1 VGALAGTERGGVNR
15 RPHPWGLE
23 VGVAVVALLY
33 MLPLVFL
40 GLISLKPKAEIL
52 RFDRILPVEWTW
64 ENYHRLFSNAEVIP
78 IWAWLANSFL
88 ISLFTTLL
96 VVSVSALAAYAISRL
111 RSDWGKGF
119 LVVLAAAMM
128 LPGQVLLVPMYLI
141 LNWLGWLD
149 TPRALVIPAAAGAF
163 GVFLLTRFFRS
174 LPDDLEAAAEIDG
187 CGPWGKFVHVALPHA
202 RSALVALG
210 IITFI
215 GTWNDFLGP
224 LVFLDSIRKYT
235 LPVGLAL
242 FQSSYAN
249 DYGLLF
255 AASVVSSLPLLV
267 VFAFFQAQ
275 IVRGISFTG
284 MKE

>member
-1 VGALAGTERGGVNR
+1 MNR

-111 RSDWGKGF
+111 RPDWGKGF

-267 VFAFFQAQ
+267 VFALFQTQ
-275 IVRGISFTG
+275 IVRGISYSG

>member
-1 VGALAGTERGGVNR
+1 MNR

-111 RSDWGKGF
+111 RPDWGKGF

-187 CGPWGKFVHVALPHA
+187 CGPWGRFIHVALPHA

-224 LVFLDSIRKYT
+224 LVFLDSIQKYT

>member
-1 VGALAGTERGGVNR
+1 MNR

-40 GLISLKPKAEIL
+40 ALISLKPKAEIL

>member
-1 VGALAGTERGGVNR
+1 MNR

-88 ISLFTTLL
+88 ISL

-111 RSDWGKGF
+111 RPDWGKGF

-224 LVFLDSIRKYT
+224 LVFLDSIQKYT

-267 VFAFFQAQ
+267 V
-275 IVRGISFTG
+275 
-284 MKE
+284 

>member
-1 VGALAGTERGGVNR
+1 VNR

-40 GLISLKPKAEIL
+40 ALISLKPKAEIL

>member
-1 VGALAGTERGGVNR
+1 MNR

-111 RSDWGKGF
+111 RPDWGKGF

>member
-1 VGALAGTERGGVNR
+1 VNR

-78 IWAWLANSFL
+78 IWAWLANSFF

-111 RSDWGKGF
+111 RPDWGKGF
-119 LVVLAAAMM
+119 LFVLAAAMM

-149 TPRALVIPAAAGAF
+149 SPRALVIPAAAGAF

>member
-1 VGALAGTERGGVNR
+1 MNR
-15 RPHPWGLE
+15 RPHPWGVE
-23 VGVAVVALLY
+23 IGVACAALLY
-33 MLPLVFL
+33 SLPLVFL
-40 GLISLKPKAEIL
+40 GLVSLKPKAEIL

-64 ENYHRLFSNAEVIP
+64 DNYHRLFSNVEVIP

-88 ISLFTTLL
+88 IAAFTTLL

-111 RSDWGKGF
+111 QPDWGRWF
-119 LVVLAAAMM
+119 LVLLAAAMM

-163 GVFLLTRFFRS
+163 GVFLLTRFFRTI
-174 LPDDLEAAAEIDG
+174 PDDLEAAAEIDG
-187 CGPWGKFVHVALPHA
+187 CGAWGRFIHVALPHA

-224 LVFLDSIRKYT
+224 LVFLDSIQKYT

>member
-1 VGALAGTERGGVNR
+1 MNR

-33 MLPLVFL
+33 LLPLVFL

-78 IWAWLANSFL
+78 IWAWLANSFF

-111 RSDWGKGF
+111 RPDWGKGF

-149 TPRALVIPAAAGAF
+149 SPRALVIPAAAGAF

>member
-1 VGALAGTERGGVNR
+1 MNR
-15 RPHPWGLE
+15 RPHPWILE
-23 VGVAVVALLY
+23 VVVGLLAGIY
-33 MLPLVFL
+33 LLPLLFL
-40 GLISLKPKAEIL
+40 GLVSLKPKSEIL
-52 RFDRILPVEWTW
+52 VFDQILPVQWTM
-64 ENYHRLFSNAEVIP
+64 EHYHRLFSNAEVIP
-78 IWAWLANSFL
+78 IGSWLANSFL
-88 ISLFTTLL
+88 ISSFTTLL
-96 VVSVSALAAYAISRL
+96 VVVISALAAYAISRL
-111 RSDWGKGF
+111 EPNWGRWF
-119 LVVLAAAMM
+119 LVLLAAAMM

-141 LNWLGWLD
+141 LNALGWLD
-149 TPRALVIPAAAGAF
+149 SPRALVIPAAAGAF
-163 GVFLLTRFFRS
+163 GVFMLTRFFRTI
-174 LPDDLEAAAEIDG
+174 PDELEAAAEIDG
-187 CGPWGKFVHVALPHA
+187 CGAWGKFLHVGLPHA

-255 AASVVSSLPLLV
+255 AASVVSSFPLLV
-267 VFAFFQAQ
+267 VFVIFQAQ

>member
-1 VGALAGTERGGVNR
+1 VNR

-111 RSDWGKGF
+111 RPDWGKGF

-224 LVFLDSIRKYT
+224 LVFLDSIQKYT

>member
-1 VGALAGTERGGVNR
+1 MNR

>member
-1 VGALAGTERGGVNR
+1 MNR

-111 RSDWGKGF
+111 RPDWGKGF

-163 GVFLLTRFFRS
+163 GVFLLTRFFRTI
-174 LPDDLEAAAEIDG
+174 PDDLEAAAEIDG
-187 CGPWGKFVHVALPHA
+187 CGAWGRFIHVALPHA

-224 LVFLDSIRKYT
+224 LVFLDSIQKYT

-267 VFAFFQAQ
+267 AFAFFQAQ

>member
-1 VGALAGTERGGVNR
+1 
-15 RPHPWGLE
+15 
-23 VGVAVVALLY
+23 
-33 MLPLVFL
+33 
-40 GLISLKPKAEIL
+40 
-52 RFDRILPVEWTW
+52 
-64 ENYHRLFSNAEVIP
+64 
-78 IWAWLANSFL
+78 
-88 ISLFTTLL
+88 
-96 VVSVSALAAYAISRL
+96 
-111 RSDWGKGF
+111 
-119 LVVLAAAMM
+119 
-128 LPGQVLLVPMYLI
+128 
-141 LNWLGWLD
+141 
-149 TPRALVIPAAAGAF
+149 
-163 GVFLLTRFFRS
+163 
-174 LPDDLEAAAEIDG
+174 
-187 CGPWGKFVHVALPHA
+187 

-224 LVFLDSIRKYT
+224 LVFLDSIQKYT

-267 VFAFFQAQ
+267 AFAFFQAQ